1 MKAEMNAGVYRRL
14 RGFMPASSHELRHDY
29 DTADEAEIEAFQTSE
44 GLNAHGIRTP
54 CFLPDGKIPAKQE
67 NFLSHGKNPCHQAVI
82 KPPLNATSHQNN

>member
-54 CFLPDGKIPAKQE
+54 CFLP
-67 NFLSHGKNPCHQAVI
+67 NGKN
-82 KPPLNATSHQNN
+82 